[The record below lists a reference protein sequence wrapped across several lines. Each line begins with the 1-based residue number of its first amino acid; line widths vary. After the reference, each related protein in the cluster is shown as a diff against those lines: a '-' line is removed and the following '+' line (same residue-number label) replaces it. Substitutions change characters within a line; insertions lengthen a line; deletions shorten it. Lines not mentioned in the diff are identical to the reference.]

1 MYEQC
6 TVTGQEEG
14 HVANS
19 ISLLSVS
26 CGEQAFWTQITV
38 GVAVLCEGLGCRSRV
53 PEGGRKLLALNSP
66 LLRGEFKCPYPRF
79 TWLWMKA
86 ELGFQESHYT
96 GPVYSGFL
104 EPGRPR
110 SSLLAG

>member
-1 MYEQC
+1 MNGQC

-14 HVANS
+14 QVANS
-19 ISLLSVS
+19 VSLLSVT

-38 GVAVLCEGLGCRSRV
+38 GEAVLCEVLGCRSRV
-53 PEGGRKLLALNSP
+53 PEGGRKILALNSP
-66 LLRGEFKCPYPRF
+66 LLKVSCSRF

-104 EPGRPR
+104 EPERPR